1 MWSGAFACYGPD
13 NREAALR
20 ICSPI
25 GALGSVN
32 LELKPIDST
41 GNPYL
46 ALGAFIYA
54 GIDGIRRSLSPGR
67 ASLDDPAVLDS
78 SERER
83 LSVSRLPSSLARR
96 LTRLRPTLL
105 SCTVLG
111 PLRSTAFLA
120 VKRSEVRHFD
130 GHLTPIEKS
139 VEELELYGEEMRAAK
154 VIERDWVPDV
164 EYECRQ
170 HWLKF

>member
-1 MWSGAFACYGPD
+1 MLAHLPGLVALTCGTVNSYRRLAPQMWSGAYLCYGPD
-13 NREAALR
+13 NREAAVR

-25 GALGSVN
+25 GSLGSVN

-54 GIDGIRRSLSPGR
+54 GIDGIRRSLDAGEP
-67 ASLDDPAVLDS
+67 LLVDPAVLDPA
-78 SERER
+78 ERER
-83 LSVSRLPSSLARR
+83 LSVTRLPSNLGVALDALEADSYLMSA
-96 LTRLRPTLL
+96 
-105 SCTVLG
+105 LG
-111 PLRSTAFLA
+111 PLRSTAYLA
-120 VKRSEVRHFD
+120 VKRSEAEHFR
-130 GHLTPIEKS
+130 GH
-139 VEELELYGEEMRAAK
+139 
-154 VIERDWVPDV
+154 DV